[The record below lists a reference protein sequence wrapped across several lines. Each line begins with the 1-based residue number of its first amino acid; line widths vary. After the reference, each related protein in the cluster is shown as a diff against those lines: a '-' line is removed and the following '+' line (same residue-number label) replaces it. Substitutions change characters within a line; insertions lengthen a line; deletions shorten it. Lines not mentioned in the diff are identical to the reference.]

1 MIASNLSQHVKV
13 PKATEKAYFKIPD
26 VQGNKKSICNTVIY
40 AEEIS
45 FISAKMYWKAF
56 CKGLVLIHT
65 SKKWKDWDLIGFPSK
80 WGRRKDGR

>member
-45 FISAKMYWKAF
+45 FISAKMY
-56 CKGLVLIHT
+56 
-65 SKKWKDWDLIGFPSK
+65 
-80 WGRRKDGR
+80 